1 MAIAKRA
8 AETSVPI
15 NPIISE
21 RWSPRAYEN
30 KPVEAEKLRALFEA
44 ARWAASSSNDQPWFF
59 IVTGKHETE
68 AHKRALEGLVEFN
81 QNWAKHAPIL
91 GFSVARK
98 KFEGKDQVNAHAW
111 HDVGQAMANLAV
123 QANALGLEAHQM
135 AGILPD
141 KIRKNFAIPD
151 EYEPVAAFVVGY
163 PGPADSLSEPLKGRE
178 IAPRQRKA
186 LQSFVYGSEWG
197 KTAKFAEEKTDFTK

>member
-1 MAIAKRA
+1 M
-8 AETSVPI
+8 
-15 NPIISE
+15 
-21 RWSPRAYEN
+21 
-30 KPVEAEKLRALFEA
+30 
-44 ARWAASSSNDQPWFF
+44 
-59 IVTGKHETE
+59 
-68 AHKRALEGLVEFN
+68 EFN

-135 AGILPD
+135 AGVLPD

-151 EYEPVAAFVVGY
+151 EYEPVAVFVVGY
-163 PGPADSLSEPLKGRE
+163 PGPPIPFPNPSRAARSRLASAKRFSRLFTDRSGARRRNSRKRKRITRNKRRGKKRAEPHC
-178 IAPRQRKA
+178 
-186 LQSFVYGSEWG
+186 
-197 KTAKFAEEKTDFTK
+197 